1 MCMTNISTT
10 LTNYFTIFLQM
21 VNMINSYWLSSKPFT
36 NITFLL
42 ITNHQSYEQ
51 IVKASTS
58 ENGKPK
64 SKDNLAF

>member
-1 MCMTNISTT
+1 
-10 LTNYFTIFLQM
+10 M